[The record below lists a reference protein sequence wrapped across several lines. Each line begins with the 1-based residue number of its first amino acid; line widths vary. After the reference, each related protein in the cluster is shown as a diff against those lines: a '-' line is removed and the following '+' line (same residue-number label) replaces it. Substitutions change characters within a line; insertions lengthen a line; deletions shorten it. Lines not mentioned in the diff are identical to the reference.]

1 MKNII
6 IGIFCINLFAITA
19 TAQNTTDTASAQN
32 KESDFQIVETSCG
45 QCNFNLP
52 GKGCDLAIR
61 IRGIAYFVDGTN
73 IDDHGDAHASDGFC
87 TAIRKARV
95 KGAIVDNRFKSQYFK
110 LIPLAGEEKETK

>member
-19 TAQNTTDTASAQN
+19 TAQDMTDTASAQN
-32 KESDFQIVETSCG
+32 NESDYQILETSCG

-52 GKGCDLAIR
+52 GKGCDLAVR
-61 IRGIAYFVDGTN
+61 IRGIAYFVDGTK

-87 TAIRKARV
+87 TAIKTARV

-110 LIPLAGEEKETK
+110 LMPLAEEEKETK